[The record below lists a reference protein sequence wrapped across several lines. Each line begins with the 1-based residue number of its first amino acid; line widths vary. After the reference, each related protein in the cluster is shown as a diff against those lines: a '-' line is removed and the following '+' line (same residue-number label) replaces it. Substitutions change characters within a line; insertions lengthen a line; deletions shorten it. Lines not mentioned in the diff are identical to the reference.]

1 MIQKYLLATE
11 LIPEI
16 EADQAA
22 HITSPFSPK
31 HVTHTHLCSLYATSH
46 THSPMLI
53 ILHVTHTHLCSLY
66 STSHT
71 HSPMLV
77 ILHGPQGD

>member
-31 HVTHTHLCSLYATSH
+31 HVTHTHLCSLYSTDPRETSDH
-46 THSPMLI
+46 F
-53 ILHVTHTHLCSLY
+53 VEAN
-66 STSHT
+66 
-71 HSPMLV
+71 
-77 ILHGPQGD
+77 GDPNKQ